1 MSIDF
6 EAIKRKLER
15 LSGTTRNR
23 SVMWKPTEGEEHTV
37 RLLSFPNND
46 ARGECANQ
54 ARGIWS
60 SARVPDSC

>member
-37 RLLSFPNND
+37 RLYIHKWYKLV
-46 ARGECANQ
+46 
-54 ARGIWS
+54 IK
-60 SARVPDSC
+60 

>member
-1 MSIDF
+1 METNMAIDF

-23 SVMWKPTEGEEHTV
+23 NSMWKPVEGEEHTV

-46 ARGECANQ
+46 GQPCLLYTSDAADE
-54 ARGIWS
+54 
-60 SARVPDSC
+60 